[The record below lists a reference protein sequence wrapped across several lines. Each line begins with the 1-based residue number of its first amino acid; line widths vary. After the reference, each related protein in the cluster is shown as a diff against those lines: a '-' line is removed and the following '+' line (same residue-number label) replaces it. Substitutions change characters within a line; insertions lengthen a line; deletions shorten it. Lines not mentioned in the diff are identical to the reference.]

1 MLRIIHA
8 INEEQRDKLGEID
21 SRILDEGAFIN
32 AKMTAKFIRQLDEI
46 LLVACEALPS
56 WATELPKSFRFLFP
70 FEARYTFMQS
80 TAFGLPRLC
89 QRHMSAGA
97 ANGQSRQ
104 NEYATRYLPL
114 PRRQPLRIDRRH
126 MLMSVRR
133 AMELWGQSAYIL
145 DYQYIDE
152 HGTGLGPTLEFY
164 SLASKAFAARTNRM
178 WRDEDSSKGDEWVH
192 HPHGLFPRP
201 FGAGDKAGPAADQ

>member
-1 MLRIIHA
+1 
-8 INEEQRDKLGEID
+8 
-21 SRILDEGAFIN
+21 
-32 AKMTAKFIRQLDEI
+32 
-46 LLVACEALPS
+46 
-56 WATELPKSFRFLFP
+56 
-70 FEARYTFMQS
+70 MQS

-89 QRHMSAGA
+89 QRHLSAA
-97 ANGQSRQ
+97 AAGGQSRQ

-164 SLASKAFAARTNRM
+164 SLASKAFAGRSNRM
-178 WRDEDSSKGDEWVH
+178 WRDEDPSKGEDWVH
-192 HPHGLFPRP
+192 HPNGLFPRP
-201 FGAGDKAGPAADQ
+201 FAKNDRPGPQAEQYVFVRQCVTDLLC